1 MAVDRRGK
9 LAEQPFTIRV
19 TRDKV
24 LVSFRGRQVAPLT
37 GAQAEA
43 VRAAAA
49 AGDEA
54 QVQLL
59 VARFTGNFK
68 RGNERRGD
76 A

>member
-1 MAVDRRGK
+1 VAVDRRGR
-9 LAEQPFTIRV
+9 LGEQPFTIRV

-24 LVSFRGRQVAPLT
+24 LVSFRGRQVATLVGP
-37 GAQAEA
+37 QAEA

-59 VARFTGNFK
+59 VARATGNFK

-76 A
+76 S